1 MAEVLYCFV
10 AHRIRKINH
19 PSVCKIQHGLYYAGL
34 YLELMQKLARVDVLQ
49 KVLVLIHD
57 MLDGGMGNYLFHHAK
72 CLQNFKIRSRRTNR
86 FVS

>member
-1 MAEVLYCFV
+1 M
-10 AHRIRKINH
+10 
-19 PSVCKIQHGLYYAGL
+19 QHGLYYAGL

-57 MLDGGMGNYLFHHAK
+57 MLDGRMRNHLFYHAK
-72 CLQNFKIRSRRTNR
+72 CLQNFNIRSRRTDR